1 MQIKLH
7 RTAPYCYAPTPPT
20 RSPDAVLCS
29 RLPTRSTV
37 LADRRATPPA
47 APRLARARL
56 LNRQVAWK
64 PAPRRNGAC
73 LPKVNARP
81 RRDRASAERTGGRG
95 VTRPRKDVAAVRENA
110 RDHRSTAPRPIRA
123 RPRRNRVRRCRRR
136 LGTERRRRIFL
147 GNRCAAAPSASS
159 DRIRG

>member
-110 RDHRSTAPRPIRA
+110 RDHRSTAPRPDSRTPAPESRA
-123 RPRRNRVRRCRRR
+123 EVPEKVGNRAPPPNFSGKPVRRCPV
-136 LGTERRRRIFL
+136 
-147 GNRCAAAPSASS
+147 C
-159 DRIRG
+159 